1 MNYDKAHYRALAS
14 RKRLAFKDIAIELG
28 ESHPIVKMMGSRAWG
43 RHNHEEGA
51 SGNLRTAIFEVG
63 SLDGAFDILNT
74 WARDNDRDAQKIM
87 LKIYPLNWSLS

>member
-14 RKRLAFKDIAIELG
+14 RKILAFKDIAKELG
-28 ESHPIVKMMGSRAWG
+28 VKMMGSRAWG
-43 RHNHEEGA
+43 RHSHEEGA